1 MRKML
6 VAVAGL
12 TPQIITETL
21 YYYAIHATPQV
32 RFDAIHVLT
41 TGAGAEVI
49 RNRLMGASGAL
60 ASLCSEYDL
69 PLPHFDETS
78 IHIIGG
84 EQPLEDIRDQDDNA
98 MVAEEI
104 AALIRRLSEDA
115 QCALYCSI
123 AGGRKTMGVYLA
135 LAMQIYGR
143 DQDRLSHVLVNPEF
157 ELVDGFFYPPK
168 TPRDFQ
174 DRRGNSH
181 NSKNAVVD
189 LAEIPFVSARKFV
202 SERSLKRY
210 QDAIIEARR
219 NIGLADSQPEVRV
232 DLVNRALFINGN
244 EIELTNRQLAWYAA
258 VLWAKASCQK
268 PVCDRCHDC
277 YRSDDAALEAD
288 AFGRFLEI
296 YDLLNPCS
304 ITTDNLIEKY
314 REALVIQAGSD
325 KTRQQAR
332 DRAYEHL
339 KNLCRENRSRVN
351 KELPLQAVHGLPWLL
366 IQPRGERGDTR
377 YGVALDRENIHFV
390 WPPGSPG
397 KADFGL
403 DRVE

>member
-1 MRKML
+1 MRKIL

-21 YYYAIHATPQV
+21 YFYAVHATPRV
-32 RFDAIHVLT
+32 RFDAVHVLT

-49 RNRLMGASGAL
+49 RKRLMGPKGAL
-60 ASLCSEYDL
+60 GALCSEFDL
-69 PLPHFDETS
+69 PLPRFDETS

-84 EQPLEDIRDQDDNA
+84 EQPLDDIRDQDDNA
-98 MVAEEI
+98 VVAEEI

-115 QCALYCSI
+115 ECALYCSI

-143 DQDRLSHVLVNPEF
+143 DQDRLSHVLVSPEF
-157 ELVDGFFYPPK
+157 ELVDDFFYPPK
-168 TPRDFQ
+168 TPHNFH
-174 DRRGNSH
+174 DRRGNRLDSG
-181 NSKNAVVD
+181 KAVVD

-210 QDAIIEARR
+210 QDAIVEARR

-244 EIELTNRQLAWYAA
+244 EIDLPNRQLAWYANL
-258 VLWAKASCQK
+258 LWTRARCEK
-268 PVCDRCHDC
+268 PVCDDC
-277 YRSDDAALEAD
+277 AGCYLSDEEALEARH
-288 AFGRFLEI
+288 FGLYLEI

-304 ITTDNLIEKY
+304 STTENLVEKY
-314 REALVIQAGSD
+314 REAMVMQAGSD
-325 KTRQQAR
+325 KARQLAR
-332 DRAYEHL
+332 DRAYDHL
-339 KNLCRENRSRVN
+339 KNLCRESRSRVN

-366 IQPRGERGDTR
+366 IQGRGERGDTR
-377 YGVALDRENIHFV
+377 YGVALGRENIHFV
-390 WPPGSPG
+390 WPPGAPG

-403 DRVE
+403 DRAD